1 MVIIMKRE
9 DYINEVTALIKNKT
23 VKKEIR
29 KEIEAHIDDRME
41 YYLNAGYGEE
51 ESTAKA
57 IERMGSPTEVAKD
70 FEKLHNNELWIAICI
85 ISLFGYIAGMICG
98 FFNPLFAYVNLV
110 DFYEMDVKISIIS
123 VLTFCTATVSFVF
136 AVKSKEIAVLRTYGI
151 VSIISSLLS
160 FYALRPAAY
169 HFISVFTDFPAALKS
184 GETIFG
190 DEAFSLFFRTF
201 TNADGNG
208 TIKSFLIWALI
219 ILVILI
225 SSLHIITGIICL
237 IYAKK
242 LKNDEDCDTYENVL
256 KVFISVLIS
265 VCIVTV
271 IGTGAEIVR
280 DKTIVFK
287 SYFED
292 YSHNDEDFT
301 EAQEYSDSI
310 KISVSEED
318 I

>member
-1 MVIIMKRE
+1 MKRE
-9 DYINEVTALIKNKT
+9 DYINEVTELIKNKT
-23 VKKEIR
+23 VRRDVR
-29 KEIEAHIDDRME
+29 KEIEAHIDDRMK
-41 YYLNAGYGEE
+41 YYLDTGYGEE

-57 IERMGSPTEVAKD
+57 LERMGSPTEVAKD
-70 FEKLHNNELWIAICI
+70 FEKLHNNELWITLSV
-85 ISLFGYIAGMICG
+85 ISLLGYIIGMICG

-123 VLTFCTATVSFVF
+123 VLTFCAATVSFVF
-136 AVKSKEIAVLRTYGI
+136 AVKSKEFAVLRMYGI
-151 VSIISSLLS
+151 VSIISPLLS
-160 FYALRPAAY
+160 FSLRPAAY

-201 TNADGNG
+201 ANADGNG
-208 TIKSFLIWALI
+208 TVKSFLIWALI
-219 ILVILI
+219 ILVLVI

-242 LKNDEDCDTYENVL
+242 LKNDEDCDTYENIL
-256 KVFISVLIS
+256 KAFILVLIS

-280 DKTIVFK
+280 DGAIVFK

-292 YSHNDEDFT
+292 YSHNDEEVT
-301 EAQEYSDSI
+301 EEQEYSDSI
-310 KISVSEED
+310 KNSVSEED

>member
-1 MVIIMKRE
+1 MKRE
-9 DYINEVTALIKNKT
+9 NYINEVTALIKNKT
-23 VKKEIR
+23 VRRDVR
-29 KEIEAHIDDRME
+29 KEIEAHIDDRTK
-41 YYLNAGYGEE
+41 YYLDAGYSEE

-57 IERMGSPTEVAKD
+57 LERMGSPTEVAKN
-70 FEKLHNNELWIAICI
+70 FEKLHNNELWITLSV
-85 ISLFGYIAGMICG
+85 ISLLGYIIGMICG
-98 FFNPLFAYVNLV
+98 FFNPQFAYDNLV
-110 DFYEMDVKISIIS
+110 DFSEIDITVSIIS
-123 VLTFCTATVSFVF
+123 ILTFCAATVSFVF
-136 AVKSKEIAVLRTYGI
+136 AVKSKEIDLLRTYGI
-151 VSIISSLLS
+151 ATIISPLLS

-190 DEAFSLFFRTF
+190 DEAFSLFFLTF

-208 TIKSFLIWALI
+208 TIKSFLIWTLI
-219 ILVILI
+219 ILVIVI
-225 SSLHIITGIICL
+225 ASLHIITGIICL
-237 IYAKK
+237 IYAEK
-242 LKNDEDCDTYENVL
+242 LKNDEDCNTYENIL

-280 DKTIVFK
+280 EGAIVFK

-292 YSHNDEDFT
+292 YSHNDEEVT
-301 EAQEYSDSI
+301 EEQEYSDSI
-310 KISVSEED
+310 KNSVSEED

>member
-1 MVIIMKRE
+1 MKRE

-23 VKKEIR
+23 VRRDVR
-29 KEIEAHIDDRME
+29 KEIEAHIDDRTK
-41 YYLNAGYGEE
+41 YYLDAGYGEE

-57 IERMGSPTEVAKD
+57 LERMGSPTEVAKD
-70 FEKLHNNELWIAICI
+70 FEKLHNNELWITLSV
-85 ISLFGYIAGMICG
+85 ISLFGYLSGMICG

-123 VLTFCTATVSFVF
+123 VLTFCAATVSFVF

-190 DEAFSLFFRTF
+190 NEAFYLFVHTF
-201 TNADGNG
+201 TKADGNG
-208 TIKSFLIWALI
+208 TVKSILLWTLI
-219 ILVILI
+219 ILVIVI
-225 SSLHIITGIICL
+225 ASLHIITGIICL

-271 IGTGAEIVR
+271 IGTSAEIVR

-310 KISVSEED
+310 KNSVSEED

>member
-1 MVIIMKRE
+1 MKRE

-29 KEIEAHIDDRME
+29 KEIEAHIDDRTK
-41 YYLNAGYGEE
+41 YYLDAGYGEA

-57 IERMGSPTEVAKD
+57 IERMGSPAEVAKD
-70 FEKLHNNELWIAICI
+70 FEKLHNNELWITISI
-85 ISLFGYIAGMICG
+85 ISLFGYLSGMICG
-98 FFNPLFAYVNLV
+98 FFNPLFGYVNLV

-123 VLTFCTATVSFVF
+123 VLTFCAATVSFVF

-190 DEAFSLFFRTF
+190 NEAFYLFVHTF
-201 TNADGNG
+201 TKADGNG
-208 TIKSFLIWALI
+208 TVKSILLWTLI
-219 ILVILI
+219 ILVIVI
-225 SSLHIITGIICL
+225 ASLHIITGIICL

-271 IGTGAEIVR
+271 IGTSAEIVR

>member
-1 MVIIMKRE
+1 MNKE

-23 VKKEIR
+23 ARKDVR
-29 KEIEAHIDDRME
+29 KEIEAHIDDRTK
-41 YYLNAGYGEE
+41 YYLDAGYGEE

-57 IERMGSPTEVAKD
+57 LERMGSPTEVAKD
-70 FEKLHNNELWIAICI
+70 FEKLHNNELWITLSV
-85 ISLFGYIAGMICG
+85 ISLLGYIIGMICG

-123 VLTFCTATVSFVF
+123 VLTFCAATVSFVF
-136 AVKSKEIAVLRTYGI
+136 AVKSKEIDLLRTYGI
-151 VSIISSLLS
+151 AAIISPLLS

-190 DEAFSLFFRTF
+190 DEAFSPFFRTF

-208 TIKSFLIWALI
+208 TIKSFLIWTLI
-219 ILVILI
+219 ILVIVI
-225 SSLHIITGIICL
+225 ASLHIITGIICL

-242 LKNDEDCDTYENVL
+242 LKNDEDCNTYENIL

-280 DKTIVFK
+280 DGAIVFK

-292 YSHNDEDFT
+292 YSHNDEEVT
-301 EAQEYSDSI
+301 EEQEYSDSI
-310 KISVSEED
+310 KNSVSEED

>member
-1 MVIIMKRE
+1 MKRE

-29 KEIEAHIDDRME
+29 KEIEAHIDDRTK
-41 YYLNAGYGEE
+41 YYLDAGYGEE
-51 ESTAKA
+51 ESTSKA
-57 IERMGSPTEVAKD
+57 IERMGSPAEVAKD

-85 ISLFGYIAGMICG
+85 ISLYGYIAGMICG

-110 DFYEMDVKISIIS
+110 DFYEMEDVKISIIS
-123 VLTFCTATVSFVF
+123 VLTYCAATVSFVF

-190 DEAFSLFFRTF
+190 GEAFSLFFRTF

-208 TIKSFLIWALI
+208 TVKSFLIWALI
-219 ILVILI
+219 ILAILI

-271 IGTGAEIVR
+271 IGTSAEIVR

-292 YSHNDEDFT
+292 YSLNDEDIT
-301 EAQEYSDSI
+301 EEQEYSDSI

>member
-1 MVIIMKRE
+1 MNKE

-23 VKKEIR
+23 ARKDVR
-29 KEIEAHIDDRME
+29 KEIEAHIDDRTK
-41 YYLNAGYGEE
+41 YYLDAGYGEE
-51 ESTAKA
+51 ESTSKA
-57 IERMGSPTEVAKD
+57 IERMGNPAEVAKD

-123 VLTFCTATVSFVF
+123 VLTFCAATVSFVF

-151 VSIISSLLS
+151 VSIISPLLS
-160 FYALRPAAY
+160 FSLRPAAY

-208 TIKSFLIWALI
+208 TVKSFLIWALI

-271 IGTGAEIVR
+271 IGTSAEIVR

-292 YSHNDEDFT
+292 YSLNDEDIT
-301 EAQEYSDSI
+301 EEQEYSDSI
-310 KISVSEED
+310 KISVSEENS

>member
-1 MVIIMKRE
+1 MKRE
-9 DYINEVTALIKNKT
+9 NYINEVTALIKNKT
-23 VKKEIR
+23 VRRDVR
-29 KEIEAHIDDRME
+29 KEIEAHIDDRTK
-41 YYLNAGYGEE
+41 YYLDAGYSEE

-57 IERMGSPTEVAKD
+57 LERMGSPTEVAKN
-70 FEKLHNNELWIAICI
+70 FEKLHNNELWITLSV
-85 ISLFGYIAGMICG
+85 ISLLGYIIGMICG
-98 FFNPLFAYVNLV
+98 FFNPQFAYVNLV
-110 DFYEMDVKISIIS
+110 DFSEIDITVSIIS
-123 VLTFCTATVSFVF
+123 ILTFCAATVSFVF
-136 AVKSKEIAVLRTYGI
+136 AVKSKEIDLLRTYGI
-151 VSIISSLLS
+151 ATIISPLLS

-190 DEAFSLFFRTF
+190 DEAFSLFFLTF

-208 TIKSFLIWALI
+208 TIKSFLIWTLI
-219 ILVILI
+219 ILVIVI
-225 SSLHIITGIICL
+225 ASLHIITGIICL
-237 IYAKK
+237 IYAEK
-242 LKNDEDCDTYENVL
+242 LKNDEDCNTYENIL

-280 DKTIVFK
+280 EGAIVFK

-292 YSHNDEDFT
+292 YSHNDEEVT
-301 EAQEYSDSI
+301 EEQEYSDSI
-310 KISVSEED
+310 KNSVSEED

>member
-1 MVIIMKRE
+1 MKRE
-9 DYINEVTALIKNKT
+9 NYINEVTALIKNKT
-23 VKKEIR
+23 VRRDVR
-29 KEIEAHIDDRME
+29 KEIEAHIDDRTK
-41 YYLNAGYGEE
+41 YYLDAGYSEE

-57 IERMGSPTEVAKD
+57 LERMGSPTEVAKN
-70 FEKLHNNELWIAICI
+70 FEKLHNNELWITLSV
-85 ISLFGYIAGMICG
+85 ISLFGYIIGMICG
-98 FFNPLFAYVNLV
+98 FFNSQFAYVNLV
-110 DFYEMDVKISIIS
+110 DFSEIDITVSIIS
-123 VLTFCTATVSFVF
+123 ILTFCAATVSFVF
-136 AVKSKEIAVLRTYGI
+136 AVKSKEIDLLRTYGI
-151 VSIISSLLS
+151 AAIISPLLS

-190 DEAFSLFFRTF
+190 DEAFSLFFLTF

-208 TIKSFLIWALI
+208 TIKSFLIWTLI
-219 ILVILI
+219 ILVIVI
-225 SSLHIITGIICL
+225 ASLHIITGIICL

-242 LKNDEDCDTYENVL
+242 LKNDEDCNTYENIL

-280 DKTIVFK
+280 DGAIVFK

-292 YSHNDEDFT
+292 YSHNDEEVT
-301 EAQEYSDSI
+301 EEQEYSDSI
-310 KISVSEED
+310 KNSVSEED

>member
-1 MVIIMKRE
+1 MNKE

-23 VKKEIR
+23 AKKEIR
-29 KEIEAHIDDRME
+29 KEIEAHIDDRTK
-41 YYLNAGYGEE
+41 YYLDAGYGEE
-51 ESTAKA
+51 ESTSKA
-57 IERMGSPTEVAKD
+57 IERMGNPAEVAKD

-98 FFNPLFAYVNLV
+98 FFNPLFAYVNIV

-123 VLTFCTATVSFVF
+123 VLTFCAATVSFVF
-136 AVKSKEIAVLRTYGI
+136 AVKSKEIAVLRMYGI
-151 VSIISSLLS
+151 VSIISPLLS
-160 FYALRPAAY
+160 FSLRPAAY

-208 TIKSFLIWALI
+208 TVKSFLIWALI
-219 ILVILI
+219 ILVLVI

-271 IGTGAEIVR
+271 IGTSAEIVR

-301 EAQEYSDSI
+301 EAQAYSDSI
-310 KISVSEED
+310 KISVSEENS